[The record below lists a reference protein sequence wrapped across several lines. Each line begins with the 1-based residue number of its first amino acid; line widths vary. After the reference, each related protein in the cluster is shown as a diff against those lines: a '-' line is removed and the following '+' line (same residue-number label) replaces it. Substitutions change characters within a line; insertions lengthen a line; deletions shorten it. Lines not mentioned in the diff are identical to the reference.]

1 MKKVVLAV
9 LAAVAAG
16 LLVGGGWG
24 WYKVRRTHWDLSME
38 DFSYFEKEI
47 EEQQKKAEE
56 AAQGKIKAPRV
67 AVDLIEYDFGVME
80 LNEETRTGSHDF
92 TIVNKGNETLKLKE
106 KDKSC
111 FCTDFSIANHSVP
124 PGESTTCTV
133 TWDGHNSGGEF
144 KQTVVISTNDPQS
157 PEFFFNVRGLY
168 TSPIICSPNHISLN
182 GVSSAE
188 PLTRS
193 FHILGL
199 GVDDQGNPFDCQF
212 SEITVSDPDHF
223 EVTVEKG
230 SLDEMTDSEK
240 QSKVLSSAT
249 SLFNGTLTEKPGLSI
264 GSFQELVRFK
274 TNHPKLPYME
284 LMVEGQVA
292 GSVNIS
298 GQKYDKHNTGQLVIG
313 TVSSR
318 DTTVE
323 TIRLDINDPLLV
335 ANAET
340 VKVASKRP
348 EWLQVELTFPEA
360 DVPLP
365 VKMIPVTITIPAGSP
380 QENYGGPDLA
390 QTGEI
395 VFAIGEGE
403 KTQNVVLPV
412 NFSVGP

>member
-9 LAAVAAG
+9 LAAAAAG
-16 LLVGGGWG
+16 LLAGAGWG
-24 WYKVRRTHWDLSME
+24 WYKVRHTHWDLSME
-38 DFSYFEKEI
+38 EFSFFEKEA
-47 EEQQKKAEE
+47 QQLLKKAED

-92 TIVNKGNETLKLKE
+92 TITNKGDETLKLKE

-111 FCTDFSIANHSVP
+111 FCTDFVLASHSVP
-124 PGESTTCTV
+124 PGESTICTV
-133 TWDGHNSGGEF
+133 TWDGHNNGGEF
-144 KQTVVISTNDPQS
+144 KQTVIISTNDPQV
-157 PEFFFNVRGLY
+157 PEFFLNVRGLY
-168 TSPIICSPNHISLN
+168 TSPIICNPNYIQLN
-182 GVSSAE
+182 GISPAE
-188 PLTRS
+188 PQTRS

-212 SEITVSDPDHF
+212 PEITVSDPDHF

-230 SLDEMTDSEK
+230 SLEEMTDDEK
-240 QSKVLSSAT
+240 ESKVLSSAV
-249 SLFNGTLTEKPGLSI
+249 SLFNGTLTVKPGLSI
-264 GSFQELVRFK
+264 GSFQELIRFK

-298 GQKYDKHNTGQLVIG
+298 GRKYDKHGTGQLIIG
-313 TVSSR
+313 NVSSR
-318 DTTVE
+318 DTTEE
-323 TIRLDINDPLLV
+323 TIRLDINDPLLT
-335 ANAET
+335 ASAET
-340 VKVASKRP
+340 VKVISKRP
-348 EWLQVELTFPEA
+348 EWLQVELTYPES

-380 QENYGGPDLA
+380 QENFRGPDLA
-390 QTGEI
+390 QIGEI

-403 KTQNVVLPV
+403 KTQKVVLPV

>member
-16 LLVGGGWG
+16 LLAGAGWG
-24 WYKVRRTHWDLSME
+24 WFKVRHTHWDLSME
-38 DFSYFEKEI
+38 DFSYFEKQI
-47 EEQQKKAEE
+47 EEQQKKAED

-92 TIVNKGNETLKLKE
+92 TITNKGNETLKLKE

-111 FCTDFSIANHSVP
+111 FCTDFTIANHSVP
-124 PGESTTCTV
+124 PGGSTVCTV

-144 KQTVVISTNDPQS
+144 KQTVVISTNDPQT

-168 TSPIICSPNHISLN
+168 TSPIVCSPNHILLN
-182 GVSSAE
+182 GISAAE
-188 PLTRS
+188 PQTRS

-199 GVDDQGNPFDCQF
+199 GTDDQGNPFDCQF
-212 SEITVSDPDHF
+212 PEITVSDPDHF

-230 SLDEMTDSEK
+230 SLEELTDEEK
-240 QSKVLSSAT
+240 QNKVLSSAT
-249 SLFNGTLTEKPGLSI
+249 SLFNGTLTVKPGLSI
-264 GSFQELVRFK
+264 GSFQELIRFK
-274 TNHPKLPYME
+274 TNHPKFPYME

-323 TIRLDINDPLLV
+323 NIRLDINDPLLS

-340 VKVASKRP
+340 VKVVSKRP
-348 EWLQVELTFPEA
+348 EWLQVELTFPET
-360 DVPLP
+360 DIPLP

-380 QENYGGPDLA
+380 QESYGGPDLT
-390 QTGEI
+390 QIGEI

-403 KTQNVVLPV
+403 KIQKVVLPV